1 MFTHRKNIR
10 RKGFPQN
17 YYPNAWPQYYGQQPM
32 GNNYQQGS
40 QFTVPNQMYS
50 NVPYPTPYS
59 MLNQYPTP
67 YPLQQNQ
74 FSQPGTSSGVQSIM
88 AQFKNKDGSYN
99 IDKMMN
105 TAGQM
110 IGAVNQIS
118 SMVQGLSKTFK
129 V

>member
-1 MFTHRKNIR
+1 MFTHRKNLR
-10 RKGFPQN
+10 RSGFPQ
-17 YYPNAWPQYYGQQPM
+17 YYQANIRPQYYGQQPM
-32 GNNYQQGS
+32 GPNYQQS
-40 QFTVPNQMYS
+40 TQFTMPNQMYS

-59 MLNQYPTP
+59 TPTQYPTP

-74 FSQPGTSSGVQSIM
+74 FPQSTPSGVQSIM

-99 IDKMMN
+99 VDKMMN

-129 V
+129 A